1 MPVRREGARLR
12 NLLDNLLGLIL
23 VAEGYSLVLARREGA
38 RLRNLLDAL
47 LGSDPYGSRVFACA
61 CPP

>member
-1 MPVRREGARLR
+1 M
-12 NLLDNLLGLIL
+12 DNLLGLIL